1 MHLTAFEP
9 TIPPRE
15 RPQTQAL
22 DRAATGIGKLVKLV
36 EVNLRS

>member
-1 MHLTAFEP
+1 MPLASFEP
-9 TIPPRE
+9 TILPRQ

-22 DRAATGIGKLVKLV
+22 DRAVTGIGNLVKLV